1 MDVIENNTKFK
12 HYSNFVD
19 FEPEKSFTFA
29 DGEYRNGRDFCVAVV
44 SYYCFD
50 NSSYEISNRSFIYSA
65 PKPLL
70 EQQDLINAI
79 KSDLGNLNKTWF
91 VSFALASTDLK
102 AGTHLNLQLV
112 ALHNESI
119 RYDGGAF
126 PLNKF
131 DKLNYGCYAYVYDK
145 NFVNSQGTYFID
157 SSGDY
162 ISEPVAGEWWDISE
176 DGQRVVLESF
186 GNVSIYQNSEKS
198 FNSALDLIGTSL
210 SGIST
215 LLETRLIG
223 DFTIGAVIA
232 IPLSLSLIIWL
243 VRALKK

>member
-1 MDVIENNTKFK
+1 MDVIENNTEFK

-19 FEPEKSFTFA
+19 FEFEKSFSKVDF
-29 DGEYRNGRDFCVAVV
+29 EYRNSRDFCVAVV

-50 NSSYEISNRSFIYSA
+50 NTSYEISNRSFIYSA
-65 PKPLL
+65 SKPLL
-70 EQQDLINAI
+70 EQNDLINAI
-79 KSDLGNLNKTWF
+79 KDDLGNFNKTWF
-91 VSFALASTDLK
+91 LSFALASTDK
-102 AGTHLNLQLV
+102 NAGTHPNLQLFSL
-112 ALHNESI
+112 ANDSI
-119 RYDGGAF
+119 RYDGGSF

-145 NFVNSQGTYFID
+145 NFVNAEGTYFID

-162 ISEPVAGEWWDISE
+162 ISEPVAGQWWDLSE
-176 DGQRVVLESF
+176 NEQRVVLESS
-186 GNVSIYQNSEKS
+186 GNVSIYQNADKS

-243 VRALKK
+243 VKALKK